1 MRLWITRQKGVCRKR
16 SLGIGVE
23 NFVRKFVEKRIKR
36 KENFQVLINVNVFSP
51 NPTFPQISKDPNMSK
66 PIIVIKFGT
75 ASITHKTGELNEE
88 ILEEIARQ
96 ISILHADYQIVM
108 VSSGAVGAGR
118 GFIKNYKGTLSERKA
133 AAAVGNPLLLAK
145 YTQYFS
151 KYGITVA
158 QSLCER
164 QHFANRNQ
172 FLQLKETYQE
182 LWKNDIIP
190 IANENDVVSNLELK
204 FSDNDE
210 LATLIATVFGAK
222 TLLLCTSVGGLLDA
236 DKNIIS
242 HVAKVDAAVL
252 GLANDDKSSL
262 GLGGMISKLTYTQL
276 ATRMGTRVVIFGMK
290 VDYGILQA
298 IDNQNGTV
306 FAPQEV
312 ALNSRQKWLAS
323 GSLIAGK
330 VQVDSGAG
338 KALENRKSLLAVG
351 IKRVIGNFEKGEVF
365 EILDDKKNVI
375 AIARARENSVVIA
388 ANLKTQNFE
397 VANADEIVL
406 L

>member
-1 MRLWITRQKGVCRKR
+1 
-16 SLGIGVE
+16 
-23 NFVRKFVEKRIKR
+23 
-36 KENFQVLINVNVFSP
+36 
-51 NPTFPQISKDPNMSK
+51 MSK

-75 ASITHKTGELNEE
+75 ASITHKMGELNEA
-88 ILEEIARQ
+88 ILQEIARQ
-96 ISILHADYQIVM
+96 ISILNTDYQIVM

-133 AAAVGNPLLLAK
+133 AAAIGNPLLLAK

-151 KYGITVA
+151 KYGIIVA

-164 QHFANRNQ
+164 QHFSNRNQ
-172 FLQLKETYQE
+172 FLQLKQTYQE
-182 LWKNDIIP
+182 LWKNGVIP

-210 LATLIATVFGAK
+210 LATLIATGFGAK
-222 TLLLCTSVGGLLDA
+222 TLLLCTSVGGLLDEN
-236 DKNIIS
+236 KNIIPYI
-242 HVAKVDAAVL
+242 AKVDSAILA
-252 GLANDDKSSL
+252 LANDDKSSL

-276 ATRMGTRVVIFGMK
+276 ATRMGTKVIIFGMK
-290 VDYGILQA
+290 TEDGILQA
-298 IDNQNGTV
+298 IDNRNGTI

-330 VQVDSGAG
+330 VQVDSGAA

-351 IKRVIGNFEKGEVF
+351 IKKVIGNFGKGEVF
-365 EILDDKKNVI
+365 EILDEKKNVI
-375 AIARARENSVVIA
+375 AIARARESSEIIA
-388 ANLKTQNFE
+388 ENVKTQNFE
-397 VANADEIVL
+397 VANADEIVMI
-406 L
+406 